1 MTREPLLFLA
11 HRIPYPPD
19 KGDKVRS
26 YHFLRHL
33 AERYRLFLGTFID
46 DAADL
51 PHRARLEALC
61 ADSCFIRLRRGTL
74 PVAAARGLLR
84 GAPLTNFHYR
94 SATLRRWVEATLRRE
109 PIGKAFLFSSPMA
122 QYLTAARHRGLHRVI
137 DFVDVDSDKWRQ
149 YSERHR
155 PPLRWLYQR
164 EQRTLLRFE
173 RGIARQ
179 FQASLFV
186 SEHEATLFRGFA
198 PESAERVLSVPN
210 GVDLDYF
217 APDASLPSPYAPQEQ
232 VLVFTGAMDYWANI
246 DAVGWFAQAIFP
258 RLKARHPAL
267 RFYIVGS
274 NPAPQV
280 LALARTP
287 DVVVTGRVADV
298 RPYLQHARLAVAPLR
313 VARGIQ
319 NKVLEAMAMGRPIVV
334 SAAALEGITPQPW
347 MQEIVAEGAEA
358 MVERIDRLLT
368 SERLDSLGA
377 LGRQT
382 MLSHYSWQ
390 NSYHLLDSVIE
401 NRAPRSLHGH

>member
-1 MTREPLLFLA
+1 
-11 HRIPYPPD
+11 
-19 KGDKVRS
+19 
-26 YHFLRHL
+26 
-33 AERYRLFLGTFID
+33 
-46 DAADL
+46 
-51 PHRARLEALC
+51 
-61 ADSCFIRLRRGTL
+61 
-74 PVAAARGLLR
+74 
-84 GAPLTNFHYR
+84 
-94 SATLRRWVEATLRRE
+94 
-109 PIGKAFLFSSPMA
+109 
-122 QYLTAARHRGLHRVI
+122 
-137 DFVDVDSDKWRQ
+137 
-149 YSERHR
+149 
-155 PPLRWLYQR
+155 
-164 EQRTLLRFE
+164 
-173 RGIARQ
+173 
-179 FQASLFV
+179 
-186 SEHEATLFRGFA
+186 
-198 PESAERVLSVPN
+198 
-210 GVDLDYF
+210 
-217 APDASLPSPYAPQEQ
+217 
-232 VLVFTGAMDYWANI
+232 
-246 DAVGWFAQAIFP
+246 
-258 RLKARHPAL
+258 
-267 RFYIVGS
+267 
-274 NPAPQV
+274 V